1 MYNISVRGNERKRTM
16 SSYQAEVES
25 IVKEYRA
32 ERDSIMMSYRA
43 GRVAERYGLSR
54 LTVES
59 DIEASLAGRRW

>member
-1 MYNISVRGNERKRTM
+1 M